1 MASEFVEWGKTWTNI
16 NKEVLTEL
24 RRLMY
29 LVCSLNEGFYV
40 SYSFRALLK
49 WFLCFAK
56 QISH

>member
-1 MASEFVEWGKTWTNI
+1 MASKLVEWGKTWTNI

-29 LVCSLNEGFYV
+29 LVRSLNEGFYV

-56 QISH
+56 

>member
-1 MASEFVEWGKTWTNI
+1 MASKFVEWGKTWTNI
-16 NKEVLTEL
+16 NKEVITEL

-29 LVCSLNEGFYV
+29 LVRSLNEGFCV

-49 WFLCFAK
+49 WFLCFVK